1 MSHISSS
8 RMPHAYAKPE
18 PEAEQNVAET
28 IQRDVAAARSSIATL
43 SRGTWALGALGV
55 GVVGAA
61 LYATFRPKAP
71 APKKRRATP
80 RKPAARRTKAAA

>member
-18 PEAEQNVAET
+18 PEADGNVGE
-28 IQRDVAAARSSIATL
+28 IVKRDVGSARDSIGKI

-55 GVVGAA
+55 GAVGAA

-71 APKKRRATP
+71 APKKRRAAA
-80 RKPAARRTKAAA
+80 RKPAQRRSKAAA